1 MNSRPASVGGAGSLK
16 ALKDKMQLLRDEAES
31 YRDKCEMAEKQ
42 VEAERL
48 EREKVLVI
56 FISAFYQ
63 CRQCLLCYYI
73 ASYIEFR
80 LAGALYISCRRKY
93 HLQPFTR

>member
-1 MNSRPASVGGAGSLK
+1 MGGAGSLK

-48 EREKVLVI
+48 EREKVLVNFHFRI
-56 FISAFYQ
+56 F
-63 CRQCLLCYYI
+63 LL
-73 ASYIEFR
+73 
-80 LAGALYISCRRKY
+80 
-93 HLQPFTR
+93 